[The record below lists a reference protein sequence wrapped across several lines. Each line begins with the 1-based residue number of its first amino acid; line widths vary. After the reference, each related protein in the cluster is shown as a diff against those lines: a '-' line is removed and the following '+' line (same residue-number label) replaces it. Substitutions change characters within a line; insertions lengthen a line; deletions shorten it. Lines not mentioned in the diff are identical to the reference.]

1 VLSSENPRTILQPS
15 GRDRRSYP
23 RERVLFSALELAD
36 NNGGIVLNISEH
48 GLAMRVVNG
57 MAEDEFA
64 QLRFQ
69 IAQTTD
75 WVETRVR
82 VAWIDDP
89 RTTVGVEFVELSQE
103 GRTALD
109 GWISSLRELDGDG
122 AHAGT
127 AQVSTESEQAAAA
140 AAEAGEPTA
149 NQEISAPAAADDNR
163 APDSP
168 LVEKAPET
176 PKIPGSAVAVAEQK
190 ANGPARPR
198 LSIAESLGVLEA
210 GPDEFAIRAGRRAQ
224 RRGNDRKWT
233 ALIVVLAI
241 LLLAVEGFYG
251 WAHFRRFMK
260 STSGGSQSVV
270 TSAPPTPTAAKP
282 TAPAVAS
289 AAPGFVVQ
297 AGAMARRED
306 AVELADSLQQKGFP
320 SFIFKRDSARLYEV
334 VIGPYSTA
342 EEAQKIT
349 KTLQAEGTDT
359 FVRSW
364 PFQ

>member
-1 VLSSENPRTILQPS
+1 
-15 GRDRRSYP
+15 
-23 RERVLFSALELAD
+23 
-36 NNGGIVLNISEH
+36 
-48 GLAMRVVNG
+48 
-57 MAEDEFA
+57 
-64 QLRFQ
+64 
-69 IAQTTD
+69 
-75 WVETRVR
+75 
-82 VAWIDDP
+82 
-89 RTTVGVEFVELSQE
+89 VGVEFVELSQE

-122 AHAGT
+122 AHTGT
-127 AQVSTESEQAAAA
+127 GQVSNESEQAAAA
-140 AAEAGEPTA
+140 VVVEASEPTA
-149 NQEISAPAAADDNR
+149 DQEISAPAGTDENR

-168 LVEKAPET
+168 LVEKAAET
-176 PKIPGSAVAVAEQK
+176 PKIPSSAIAVAEQK
-190 ANGPARPR
+190 ANDSARPR

-210 GPDEFAIRAGRRAQ
+210 RPEEFAIRAGRRAQ

-251 WAHFRRFMK
+251 LAHFRRFMK
-260 STSGGSQSVV
+260 SGSGASQSAV
-270 TSAPPTPTAAKP
+270 TSAPPTPMAAKP
-282 TAPAVAS
+282 SAPAS
-289 AAPGFVVQ
+289 PGFVVQ